1 MQPID
6 GVWDCGNQF
15 LKHICFRL
23 NILGFLRF
31 EEMPSTMV
39 CRFRQK
45 RLDYVPGQGQQ
56 GTKMINEAEKD
67 PQHNIIIKGARVHNL
82 KNMDV
87 AIPKNKLV
95 VVTGMSGSGKSSLAF
110 DTLYAEGQRR
120 YVESLSAY
128 ARQFLGRMNK
138 PDVDYIKGIAP
149 AIAIEQK
156 VITSNPRSTVG
167 TSTEIYDYLKLLF
180 SRIGKTIS
188 PVSGGIVKKDTVT
201 DVINFV
207 MGQPNETQ
215 VTVLCPLHPHNNR
228 SLKEELAVLMQKGF
242 VRVEYAGKLSRIE
255 DLLQDMSIID
265 DGAWLAAEVNGD
277 ASQISSLKSQ
287 ISSVRIVIDR
297 ISKNEEDETISR
309 LGDSAQTA
317 FFEGKGDCYVRYKL
331 PDNHK
336 EEERFFCDR
345 FELDGIRF
353 EEPNPNF
360 FSFNNPY
367 GACKRCEGYGKVIG
381 IDEDLVIP
389 DKSKSVYEGAIA
401 PWRGEKMREWND
413 VLVKNAL
420 KFDFPIHRQYNQL
433 SEAQQRLLW
442 KGNNHFRGL
451 DSFFKELEEQTYK
464 IQYRVM
470 LSRYRGKTTCPEC
483 KGSRLREDA
492 SYVKISGKSITDIV
506 LMPLDKAL
514 AFFSALELNE
524 TDVKIGK
531 RLLTEITNRLLF
543 LNDVGLR
550 YLTLN
555 RLSNTLSG
563 GESQRINLATSLGS
577 SLVGSIYVLDEP
589 SIGLHP
595 RDTQRLISVLKSLR
609 DVGNTV
615 LVVEHEEE
623 IMKAADH
630 IIDIGPEAGTHGG
643 HLVFSGTY
651 DEIIKDDN
659 SLTGRYLSGKE
670 QIAIPKTRRKW
681 NDFIEIKGARENNL
695 KHVSAKFPLGVLTVV
710 TGVSGSG
717 KTSLVKRILAPA
729 LQKVL
734 GNYNGEQTGAYD
746 AIEGDY
752 QKVEQVELVDQNPI
766 GRSSRSNPVTYV
778 KAWDEIRNLYAGQAR
793 AKAAGLK
800 PSAFSFNVEGGRC
813 DVCQGEGEVKIE
825 MQFMADIYLTCET
838 CGGKRFKQHI
848 LDITYKDKSVADV
861 LSMTIE
867 EAIEFFAKEPKI
879 VNRIKPL
886 MDVGLGYVQLG
897 QSSNTLSGGEAQRI
911 KLASFLVKGNNANKT
926 LFIFDEPTTGLHF
939 ADIKKLLKSFD
950 ALLDQGNT
958 IIVIEHNMDV
968 IKCADWI
975 IDIGPEGGDNG
986 GKVVFEGVPEDL
998 IKKADSY
1005 TGAFLKERF

>member
-1 MQPID
+1 M
-6 GVWDCGNQF
+6 
-15 LKHICFRL
+15 
-23 NILGFLRF
+23 
-31 EEMPSTMV
+31 
-39 CRFRQK
+39 
-45 RLDYVPGQGQQ
+45 
-56 GTKMINEAEKD
+56 NELEKD
-67 PQHNIIIKGARVHNL
+67 PQKNIIIKGTRVHNL

-95 VVTGMSGSGKSSLAF
+95 VITGMSGSGKSSLAF

-120 YVESLSAY
+120 YVESLSSY

-167 TSTEIYDYLKLLF
+167 TSTEMYDYLKLLY
-180 SRIGKTIS
+180 SRIGKTYSPIS
-188 PVSGGIVKKDTVT
+188 GNIVKKDSVT
-201 DVINFV
+201 DVINFIMALPV
-207 MGQPNETQ
+207 DTQ
-215 VTVLCPLHPHNNR
+215 VTLLCPLYPHNDR

-242 VRVEYAGKLSRIE
+242 VRVEYQQKLSRIE
-255 DLLQDMSIID
+255 TLLEDETIDNSSWSID
-265 DGAWLAAEVNGD
+265 DGKQAIAGRHEQSTMNYEP
-277 ASQISSLKSQ
+277 
-287 ISSVRIVIDR
+287 VRIVIDR
-297 ISKNEEDETISR
+297 ITKNDEDETVSR
-309 LGDSAQTA
+309 LGDSIQTA
-317 FFEGKGDCYVRYKL
+317 FFEGKGDCFVRYMA
-331 PDNHK
+331 PGTDV

-353 EEPNPNF
+353 EEPSPNF

-389 DKSKSVYEGAIA
+389 DKSKSIYEGAIA

-413 VLVKNAL
+413 LLIKHSLN
-420 KFDFPIHRQYNQL
+420 FDFPIHRQYNQL
-433 SEAQQRLLW
+433 TEKQQRLLW
-442 KGNNHFRGL
+442 EGNKYFRGL
-451 DSFFKELEEQTYK
+451 DEFFKEMEAQTYK

-483 KGSRLREDA
+483 KGSRLRQDA
-492 SYVKISGKSITDIV
+492 AYVKINGKSITDIV
-506 LMPLDKAL
+506 LMALDTAL
-514 AFFSALELNE
+514 EFFRTIELNE
-524 TDVKIGK
+524 NDAKIGK
-531 RLLTEITNRLLF
+531 RLLLEISNRLSF
-543 LNDVGLR
+543 LNDVGLS

-577 SLVGSIYVLDEP
+577 SLVGSVYVLDEP

-595 RDTQRLISVLKSLR
+595 RDTQRLITVLKSLR

-630 IIDIGPEAGTHGG
+630 IIDIGPAAGTHGG
-643 HLVFSGTY
+643 ELIFSGTY
-651 DEIIKDDN
+651 DEIIKDNN

-670 QIAIPKTRRKW
+670 EISIPATRRKW
-681 NDFIEIKGARENNL
+681 HDFIEIKGGRENNL
-695 KHVSAKFPLGVLTVV
+695 KHVDAKFPLGVLTVV

-734 GNYNGEQTGAYD
+734 GNYSGEQTGSYD
-746 AIEGDY
+746 SIEGDY
-752 QKVEQVELVDQNPI
+752 AKIEQVEMVDQNPI

-778 KAWDEIRNLYAGQAR
+778 KAWDEIRNLYAGQPVS
-793 AKAAGLK
+793 KAAGLK

-825 MQFMADIYLTCET
+825 MQFMADIFLTCEA
-838 CGGKRFKQHI
+838 CDGKRFKQHI
-848 LDITYKDKSVADV
+848 LDVTYNEKNVSDV
-861 LSMTIE
+861 LSMTID
-867 EAIEFFAKEPKI
+867 EALEFFAKEPKI
-879 VNRIKPL
+879 LAKIKPL
-886 MDVGLGYVQLG
+886 VEVGLGYVQLG

-911 KLASFLVKGNNANKT
+911 KLASFLVKGNNTHKT

-950 ALLDQGNT
+950 ALLDHGNT

-968 IKCADWI
+968 IKCADWV

-986 GKVVFEGVPEDL
+986 GKVIFEGLPEDL
-998 IKKADSY
+998 IKEQASY
-1005 TGAFLKERF
+1005 TGKFLKDRF